1 MEQIFVGRQP
11 ILDRAGRLY
20 GYELLHRSSRLHTE
34 ARSGRPSEAFDGDR
48 VSADMLLKAVWD
60 IGIAQ
65 LAGPHRAFI
74 NMTHAL
80 LMSSALDGLPT
91 EGIVIEVL
99 EDVPVDS
106 ALLGRLAALRQR
118 GFTIALDDFVLLPE
132 REALLGLADLV
143 KLDVAA
149 LEPADLDRHVAV
161 LKARGLR
168 LLAEK
173 VDLPEMHVRTLGL
186 GFDLF
191 QGYHFAKP
199 QMYAS
204 QRVPHNQMVLLQLLA
219 RINDPA
225 TTSGELAAIIR
236 GDVAMSIT
244 VLRWANGAMFGLRH
258 PVESVER
265 AIVVLGTQTL
275 RSWASLL
282 TLARMGTT
290 PSELLRM
297 LLVRARTCELLADAA
312 QCANSAAY
320 FTVGLLSALDVILH
334 IPMGEALQRF
344 SLSEEQ
350 RQALQSRAG
359 PLGAAL
365 AASLALEA
373 GGSVPPGFAGL
384 AEPTVTSCYLSAL
397 VWADNLLGSHR

>member
-11 ILDRAGRLY
+11 ILDRDGRLY
-20 GYELLHRSSRLHTE
+20 GYELLHRSSWRQTD
-34 ARSGRPSEAFDGDR
+34 ARSSQPYEPFDGDR
-48 VSADMLLKAVWD
+48 ASADMLVKAVWD

-80 LMSSALDGLPT
+80 LMSAALDGLPT
-91 EGIVIEVL
+91 ERIVIEVL

-106 ALLGRLAALRQR
+106 VLLARLAALRRR
-118 GFTIALDDFVLLPE
+118 GFMIALDDFVLLPE
-132 REALLGLADLV
+132 REGLLDLADLV

-149 LEPADLDRHVAV
+149 LAPSELDRHVAV
-161 LKARGLR
+161 IKARGLR
-168 LLAEK
+168 LLA
-173 VDLPEMHVRTLGL
+173 
-186 GFDLF
+186 
-191 QGYHFAKP
+191 Q
-199 QMYAS
+199 
-204 QRVPHNQMVLLQLLA
+204 
-219 RINDPA
+219 INDPA
-225 TTSGELAAIIR
+225 TTSGELAQIIR

-258 PVESVER
+258 PVDSVER
-265 AIVVLGTQTL
+265 AIVVLGSQTL

-290 PSELLRM
+290 PSELLKM
-297 LLVRARTCELLADAA
+297 LLVRARTCELLAEAA
-312 QCANSAAY
+312 QCTNSAAY

-334 IPMGEALQRF
+334 VPMGDALQRF

-350 RQALQSRAG
+350 RQALQSRDG

-365 AASLALEA
+365 AVSLALEA
-373 GGSVPPGFAGL
+373 GGSAPPGFADL
-384 AEPTVTSCYLSAL
+384 PEPTVTRCYLSAL
-397 VWADNLLGSHR
+397 VWADNLLGNQP